1 MAAHVSL
8 TARVVVVTACFLLR
22 HVLLMRAVSTRRS
35 IYTSSAT
42 AVVGCWQLR
51 AAASCFQAL
60 VPTCCA
66 RVVMVP
72 HALAAWAAFAVPLCG
87 YRHVRL
93 LGWRLPKAGVRDG
106 SDGFASFKLVWLR
119 TWCGV
124 HESVTL
130 ARLISR
136 YQEIL
141 RRINGAISR
150 SCRLLSVVEKMG
162 DCSR

>member
-1 MAAHVSL
+1 MAARVSVE
-8 TARVVVVTACFLLR
+8 ARIVAGTACFVLR
-22 HVLLMRAVSTRRS
+22 HVLRS
-35 IYTSSAT
+35 CVPCLLTGASTSSAA
-42 AVVGCWQLR
+42 AVVDYRQLR
-51 AAASCFQAL
+51 AADGCFHAL
-60 VPTCCA
+60 IPTCCV
-66 RVVMVP
+66 RVVMAP
-72 HALAAWAAFAVPLCG
+72 HELAAWAAFVVPLCG

-93 LGWRLPKAGVRDG
+93 LGWRLPKAVVRDG

-130 ARLISR
+130 ARLISC

-150 SCRLLSVVEKMG
+150 SCRLLSGETKLG